1 MSQGTYLVAIPQELS
16 VATSRQ
22 RASSSYMHSLSA
34 DAMIGNE
41 VLAQHALLAIEV
53 PGAD

>member
-1 MSQGTYLVAIPQELS
+1 MCQGTYLVAIPQELS

-22 RASSSYMHSLSA
+22 RAFPYMHSLGA
-34 DAMIGNE
+34 KAMIGNE
-41 VLAQHALLAIEV
+41 VLAQHGLLAIEV